1 MAKKRKQYVAHI
13 SKARSARAAM
23 KDLAVGFCANN
34 DHLHLI
40 NTKHK
45 RFERAGASIN
55 NALEKIRYKWVVYI
69 AVMTRNKDGQQDLHL
84 ADASPDFE
92 CFKEQINNSVTAGHK
107 KFISEVKAEYPDM
120 VCNIGWLALP
130 VYQDV
135 SEAELEEYFDMMG
148 CWELLAP
155 WQGELLGEDV

>member
-1 MAKKRKQYVAHI
+1 MKKRKQYVAHI

-23 KDLAVGFCANN
+23 KYLAVGFCANN

-55 NALEKIRYKWVVYI
+55 NALEKIRYKWVIHI
-69 AVMTRNKDGQQDLHL
+69 AVMTRSNDGQQDLHL

-107 KFISEVKAEYPDM
+107 KFISEVNAEYPDM

-135 SEAELEEYFDMMG
+135 SEAELEEYFNMMG
-148 CWELLAP
+148 
-155 WQGELLGEDV
+155 

>member
-55 NALEKIRYKWVVYI
+55 NALEKIRYKWVIYI
-69 AVMTRNKDGQQDLHL
+69 AVMGRTELKQAYIKSEEITVPH
-84 ADASPDFE
+84 E
-92 CFKEQINNSVTAGHK
+92 VFKTDINDIVAAHHTELRKSVP
-107 KFISEVKAEYPDM
+107 VKQLSN
-120 VCNIGWLALP
+120 VGWLALP
-130 VYQDV
+130 VYRDI

-155 WQGELLGEDV
+155 WQGELLGDSV